1 MENTELILAF
11 ADYTGLYEDE
21 AAAFLEAAR
30 RFGLHG
36 EDTQLVTF
44 MNVLLVRQRAARDL
58 TPAAK

>member
-1 MENTELILAF
+1 MGKKELIRAF

-21 AAAFLEAAR
+21 ATAFLEAAR

-44 MNVLLVRQRAARDL
+44 MNVLLIRQRAARDL